1 MNAAQVHLLTTH
13 APVFAI
19 LFGLVIWLAGLVWR
33 KVDFRRAALLL
44 FLLAGL
50 LAVPAFVSGK
60 PALKTMESLPGV
72 NRQALDQHEEVAML
86 ALAAT
91 AVLGL
96 AAVAGLVAF
105 RKAAAWPRWF
115 GGVALTLA
123 LVSGALMIWTA
134 SLGGKGRH
142 SEINRPAR

>member
-1 MNAAQVHLLTTH
+1 MSATQVHLITSH

-50 LAVPAFVSGK
+50 LAVPAFVSGR
-60 PALKTMESLPGV
+60 PALKAMEFLPGV
-72 NRQALDQHEEVAML
+72 NRHALDQHEEVAML

-91 AVLGL
+91 ALLGL
-96 AAVAGLVAF
+96 AAGAGLVAF
-105 RKAAAWPRWF
+105 RKAAAFPRWF
-115 GGVALTLA
+115 GGVTLALA

-134 SLGGKGRH
+134 SLGGQGRH
-142 SEINRPAR
+142 SEISRSAR

>member
-1 MNAAQVHLLTTH
+1 MNAAQVHLITTH

-19 LFGLVIWLAGLVWR
+19 LFGLVIWFAGLVWR

-44 FLLAGL
+44 FVLAGL
-50 LAVPAFVSGK
+50 LAVPAFVSGR
-60 PALKTMESLPGV
+60 PALRAMENLPGV
-72 NRQALDQHEEVAML
+72 NRHALDQHEEVAAL

-96 AAVAGLVAF
+96 TTAAGLVVF
-105 RKAAAWPRWF
+105 RKAAALPRWF
-115 GGVALTLA
+115 GGVTLALA

-142 SEINRPAR
+142 SEISRPAR